1 MNKKFS
7 KNYDLINLKLDLHNL
22 EIGRDQLNNKNKIK
36 LDSIK
41 KLEQDHEL
49 KRLQFV
55 NRIKFFDNFLLAD
68 LNKKVN
74 SLHKQIE
81 STRKLNHDLDIQ
93 LERLKRELNELK
105 SKKSKINQKVLRY
118 SKFFNFLNS
127 PIITNHFSN
136 DLSLIIDKYDSLIL
150 TKQEI
155 ITFLDERLNSLSL
168 IKNDI
173 KSLVSSEY
181 LITTYETKNVLLN
194 KLGDIGENII
204 ELNQYNQKNIDL
216 LNKRKVYNYNIE
228 LNIDYLYNLTCLM
241 RLKKKSESIDDLKN
255 GKSNL
260 YASSISLFKKLDI
273 IQYNLIHFSEL
284 ARFNFQ

>member
-1 MNKKFS
+1 MNKKIS